1 MFLCLTVEQR
11 GIMVEPVTAALAG
24 IALVQK
30 SVSFIKDNIQTC
42 QDIGQI
48 IGHVENAMIGEQ
60 QVIKARDKKGADPFA
75 TENVAQ
81 EIIDAKLARE
91 QLNEI
96 RTLVNYRF
104 GPNTWQEILT
114 ERKRRIDSKKQAIR
128 EERARKQKQMRE
140 IAEIIKYGGIGIVSV
155 AFIGLVIYIMMILA
169 KPANA
174 IEVWGQ
180 EKSEPFDECHD
191 FKVDVMICM
200 NEGAEATY
208 ARYGR
213 EYKGTLPRSDMYTM
227 CRLKKSEWFEKDM
240 NKRANDTSYKCT
252 YQHPQGLPDIQLTTG
267 PRFNCPR
274 NIECKVRK

>member
-48 IGHVENAMIGEQ
+48 LGHVENAMIGEQ

-96 RTLVNYRF
+96 RNLVNLRF

-114 ERKRRIDSKKQAIR
+114 ERKRRIDAKKEAIR
-128 EERARKQKQMRE
+128 EEKRRRQKQAEE
-140 IAEIIKYGGIGIVSV
+140 IGEIIKWGGIGLTLIGFV
-155 AFIGLVIYIMMILA
+155 ALVIYVMVILM
-169 KPANA
+169 KPARA
-174 IEVWGQ
+174 A
-180 EKSEPFDECHD
+180 DECHD
-191 FKVDVMICM
+191 FKTDVFICL

-213 EYKGTLPRSDMYTM
+213 EYKGTLPRSDMFTM
-227 CRLKKSEWFEKDM
+227 C
-240 NKRANDTSYKCT
+240 
-252 YQHPQGLPDIQLTTG
+252 
-267 PRFNCPR
+267 
-274 NIECKVRK
+274 